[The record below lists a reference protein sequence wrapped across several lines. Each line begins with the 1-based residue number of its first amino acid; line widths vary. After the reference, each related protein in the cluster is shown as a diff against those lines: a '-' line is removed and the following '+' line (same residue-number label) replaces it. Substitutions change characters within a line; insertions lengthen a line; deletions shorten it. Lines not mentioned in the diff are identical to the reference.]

1 MRPLKLTVSAFGPY
15 AGTVVME
22 LEKLGSR
29 GLYLITGDT
38 GAGKT
43 TIFDAITYALYGEPS
58 GETRDASMFRSKYA
72 KADTPTF
79 VELVFSYGGKIY
91 TVRRTPE
98 YERPAKRGGGMT
110 LQKAEAELLLPD
122 GRLVAKAREVNSEI
136 IRIIGLNRSQFAQ
149 IAMIAQGDFLKLLL
163 ADTKNRQEIFREI
176 FKTRYYMVLQEK
188 LKSETSALQKTCEAA
203 RASVQQYIGGLLCR
217 EDDPLL
223 PQLQQ
228 AKEGSLPLQ
237 ETEALAETL
246 IAGDAHEDTACQ
258 SALEKLDAELQ
269 NVTTLLAK
277 AEETEKTRQKLEE
290 ALEKQQL
297 QQAQAAAAQSA
308 LEAEQA
314 KDPRRIALNQS
325 LTALEAELPRYR
337 ELQEKQ
343 VSLSSLD
350 AQLSA
355 LEAQAALKTGEH
367 EKLDAE
373 LTAWEVEV
381 EHLSAAAADKERLLR
396 EQAQA
401 EGRRAALTALQQDL
415 RQQENYAQQLQTGQT
430 QCEALHRRQ
439 NDLAAELARE
449 QAALKT
455 DRETW
460 AATEGLEAEKEKLL
474 RRQSQAQERKNALEG
489 LSQLLADCEEARQAL
504 AAAQQSYQNA
514 RQQEDA
520 AETAYRTKNRA
531 FLDEQAGLLAQSLAE
546 GQPCPVCGALHHPAP
561 AQIADHAPTEAELND
576 AAQALDTARRS
587 AQEKSLAAGA
597 RKAALEERE
606 KQLLSQ
612 MAEYFSS
619 PALSSAAEQL
629 SAGLADAAGELPR
642 LHQELL
648 EREAQLAQRELLE
661 QQLQAR
667 EKQIA
672 GLTEQQD
679 ALRTE
684 TAQADM
690 AQSKQRG
697 QLEQLEEKLQSQYR
711 EHLPDCVPEH
721 APEHLSAALQ
731 DAALRLTQIKTQLAE
746 IERALQRKQT
756 LDAQIPQRRQA
767 LKELEQTLADGR
779 AETARCESRREE
791 LQAQCLALRGA
802 LSQPDAAAAE
812 EQHRALQAESATLAA
827 GLAAAEESCALC
839 KTDLAASAAAIAELT
854 ALLERSQTIDIP
866 AQQERSR
873 ALSAERET
881 LTERRRVLH
890 ARRTAN
896 ETALHHLREKSAAL
910 KQSEAHY
917 AWMRTLSSTVNGTLP
932 GREKVALE
940 TYVQMTFFD
949 RILRRA
955 NMRLLVMSNGQ
966 YELKRRREAENNRSQ
981 SGLELDV
988 VDHYNGSERSVKSL
1002 SGGESF
1008 KASLAL
1014 ALGLSDEIQ
1023 SAAGGIRLDTMF
1035 VDEGFGSLDEES
1047 LHQAIRALSG
1057 LTEGNRLV
1065 GIISHVAELRER
1077 IDRQVVVSKDKVSGS
1092 RVEIVV

>member
-79 VELVFSYGGKIY
+79 VELVFSYSGKTY
-91 TVRRTPE
+91 TVRRNPE
-98 YERPAKRGGGMT
+98 YERPAKRGGGTT

-122 GRLVAKAREVNSEI
+122 GRPVTKAREVNSEI

-176 FKTRYYMVLQEK
+176 FKTRYYMVFQEK
-188 LKSETSALQKTCEAA
+188 LKSEAGALQKTCEAA

-223 PQLQQ
+223 PQLEQ
-228 AKEGSLPLQ
+228 AREGSLPFQ
-237 ETEALAETL
+237 ETEALAEAL
-246 IAGDAHEDTACQ
+246 ISGDAREDAACQ

-269 NVTTLLAK
+269 KVTALLAK

-290 ALEKQQL
+290 AREKQQL
-297 QQAQAAAAQSA
+297 QQTRTASAQSA

-314 KDPRRIALNQS
+314 KEPHRTALNQS
-325 LTALEAELPRYR
+325 LAALEAELPHYR

-343 VSLSSLD
+343 ASLAELET
-350 AQLSA
+350 QLSA
-355 LEAQAALKTGEH
+355 LETQAALKTGEH

-373 LTAWEVEV
+373 LTAWEAEGA
-381 EHLSAAAADKERLLR
+381 HLSAAAAGKERLLR

-415 RQQENYAQQLQTGQT
+415 QQRENYVQQLQAGQT
-430 QCEALHRRQ
+430 QCEGLHRRQ
-439 NDLAAELARE
+439 DDLAADLARE
-449 QAALKT
+449 QAALKA
-455 DRETW
+455 DRETLS
-460 AATEGLEAEKEKLL
+460 AAEGLDAKKEKLL
-474 RRQSQAQERKNALEG
+474 RRQSQTQERKSALEG
-489 LSQLLADCEEARQAL
+489 LSQLLADCEDARQAL

-520 AETAYRTKNRA
+520 AETAYRMKNRA

-561 AQIADHAPTEAELND
+561 AQLAGHAPTEAELND
-576 AAQALDTARRS
+576 AAEALETARRD
-587 AQEKSLAAGA
+587 AQDQSLAAGA
-597 RKAALEERE
+597 RKAALDERE
-606 KQLLSQ
+606 KQLLTQ
-612 MAEYFSS
+612 MGEYFSAPS
-619 PALSSAAEQL
+619 LSSAAGQL
-629 SAGLADAAGELPR
+629 SAGLAGAEDELAH

-648 EREAQLAQRELLE
+648 EQEAQLTQRDLLE
-661 QQLQAR
+661 QQLLTR
-667 EKQIA
+667 ENRISELA
-672 GLTEQQD
+672 EQQNL
-679 ALRTE
+679 LRAE
-684 TAQADM
+684 TTQADM

-697 QLEQLEEKLQSQYR
+697 QLEQLEEKLQSQCR
-711 EHLPDCVPEH
+711 EHLPGCLPEH
-721 APEHLSAALQ
+721 IAEHLPGALQ
-731 DAALRLTQIKTQLAE
+731 DAALRLTEIQAQLTDAE
-746 IERALQRKQT
+746 SALQRKQK
-756 LDAQIPQRRQA
+756 LDLQIPQRRQA
-767 LKELEQTLADGR
+767 LKELEQALADGR
-779 AETARCESRREE
+779 AEIARHESRREE
-791 LQAQCLALRGA
+791 LLAQCSALRST
-802 LSQPDAAAAE
+802 LSHPDAAAAA
-812 EQHRALQAESATLAA
+812 QQQRALQAESADLSAA
-827 GLAAAEESCALC
+827 LEAAEKDYALC
-839 KTDLAASAAAIAELT
+839 KTDLAGSAAAVEELT
-854 ALLERSQTIDIP
+854 ALLAHSASIDAS

-873 ALSAERET
+873 ALAAEREI

-896 ETALHHLREKSAAL
+896 ETALRHLREKSAFL
-910 KQSEAHY
+910 QESEAHY
-917 AWMRTLSSTVNGTLP
+917 AWVRTLSNTVNGTLP

-955 NMRLLVMSNGQ
+955 NLRLLVMSDGQ

-988 VDHYNGSERSVKSL
+988 FDHYNGSERSVKSL

-1008 KASLAL
+1008 KASLSL

-1023 SAAGGIRLDTMF
+1023 STAGGIRLDAMF

-1047 LHQAIRALSG
+1047 LRQAIRALSG

-1065 GIISHVAELRER
+1065 GIISHVAELREK
-1077 IDRQVVVSKDKVSGS
+1077 IDRQVVVTKDKVSGS

>member
-79 VELVFSYGGKIY
+79 VELVFSYGGKTY
-91 TVRRTPE
+91 TVRRNPE
-98 YERPAKRGGGMT
+98 YERPAKRGGGTT

-246 IAGDAHEDTACQ
+246 IAGDAHEDAACQ

-269 NVTTLLAK
+269 NVTALLAK

-290 ALEKQQL
+290 ALKKQQL

-314 KDPRRIALNQS
+314 KEPRRIALNQS

-343 VSLSSLD
+343 ASLSGLE
-350 AQLSA
+350 AQLSS

-367 EKLDAE
+367 EKLDTE
-373 LTAWEVEV
+373 LTAWEAEG

-401 EGRRAALTALQQDL
+401 EGRRAALTVLQQDL
-415 RQQENYAQQLQTGQT
+415 QQQENYAQQLQTGQA

-439 NDLAAELARE
+439 DDLAAELARE

-489 LSQLLADCEEARQAL
+489 LSQLLADCEDARQAL

-619 PALSSAAEQL
+619 PSLSAAAEQL
-629 SAGLADAAGELPR
+629 SAGLADAAGELTR

-679 ALRTE
+679 TLRTE

-711 EHLPDCVPEH
+711 EHLPGC
-721 APEHLSAALQ
+721 APEHEPEQLFAALQ

-746 IERALQRKQT
+746 TESALQRKQT

-767 LKELEQTLADGR
+767 LKELEQALADGR

-791 LQAQCLALRGA
+791 LQAQCLALRSA

-839 KTDLAASAAAIAELT
+839 KTDLAASAAAITELT
-854 ALLERSQTIDIP
+854 ALLERSETIDIP

-873 ALSAERET
+873 ALLAERET
-881 LTERRRVLH
+881 LTERRRALH

-955 NMRLLVMSNGQ
+955 NMRLLVMSDGQ

>member
-91 TVRRTPE
+91 TVRRNPE

-246 IAGDAHEDTACQ
+246 IAGDAHEDAACQ

-474 RRQSQAQERKNALEG
+474 RRQSQAQERKSALEG
-489 LSQLLADCEEARQAL
+489 LSQLLADCEDARQAL
-504 AAAQQSYQNA
+504 ATAQQSYQNA

-587 AQEKSLAAGA
+587 ALEKSLAAGA

>member
-91 TVRRTPE
+91 TVRRNPE

-246 IAGDAHEDTACQ
+246 IAGDAHEDAACQ

-308 LEAEQA
+308 LEAEQT

-373 LTAWEVEV
+373 LTAWEVGAGPGGRAPRSPDCPAAG
-381 EHLSAAAADKERLLR
+381 SAAA
-396 EQAQA
+396 
-401 EGRRAALTALQQDL
+401 G
-415 RQQENYAQQLQTGQT
+415 
-430 QCEALHRRQ
+430 
-439 NDLAAELARE
+439 
-449 QAALKT
+449 
-455 DRETW
+455 
-460 AATEGLEAEKEKLL
+460 KL
-474 RRQSQAQERKNALEG
+474 
-489 LSQLLADCEEARQAL
+489 C
-504 AAAQQSYQNA
+504 
-514 RQQEDA
+514 
-520 AETAYRTKNRA
+520 
-531 FLDEQAGLLAQSLAE
+531 
-546 GQPCPVCGALHHPAP
+546 
-561 AQIADHAPTEAELND
+561 
-576 AAQALDTARRS
+576 
-587 AQEKSLAAGA
+587 
-597 RKAALEERE
+597 
-606 KQLLSQ
+606 
-612 MAEYFSS
+612 
-619 PALSSAAEQL
+619 
-629 SAGLADAAGELPR
+629 
-642 LHQELL
+642 
-648 EREAQLAQRELLE
+648 
-661 QQLQAR
+661 
-667 EKQIA
+667 
-672 GLTEQQD
+672 
-679 ALRTE
+679 
-684 TAQADM
+684 
-690 AQSKQRG
+690 
-697 QLEQLEEKLQSQYR
+697 
-711 EHLPDCVPEH
+711 
-721 APEHLSAALQ
+721 
-731 DAALRLTQIKTQLAE
+731 
-746 IERALQRKQT
+746 
-756 LDAQIPQRRQA
+756 
-767 LKELEQTLADGR
+767 
-779 AETARCESRREE
+779 
-791 LQAQCLALRGA
+791 
-802 LSQPDAAAAE
+802 AAAAN
-812 EQHRALQAESATLAA
+812 RP
-827 GLAAAEESCALC
+827 
-839 KTDLAASAAAIAELT
+839 DPMRSAAPPPE
-854 ALLERSQTIDIP
+854 
-866 AQQERSR
+866 
-873 ALSAERET
+873 
-881 LTERRRVLH
+881 
-890 ARRTAN
+890 
-896 ETALHHLREKSAAL
+896 
-910 KQSEAHY
+910 
-917 AWMRTLSSTVNGTLP
+917 
-932 GREKVALE
+932 
-940 TYVQMTFFD
+940 
-949 RILRRA
+949 
-955 NMRLLVMSNGQ
+955 
-966 YELKRRREAENNRSQ
+966 
-981 SGLELDV
+981 
-988 VDHYNGSERSVKSL
+988 
-1002 SGGESF
+1002 
-1008 KASLAL
+1008 
-1014 ALGLSDEIQ
+1014 
-1023 SAAGGIRLDTMF
+1023 
-1035 VDEGFGSLDEES
+1035 
-1047 LHQAIRALSG
+1047 
-1057 LTEGNRLV
+1057 
-1065 GIISHVAELRER
+1065 
-1077 IDRQVVVSKDKVSGS
+1077 
-1092 RVEIVV
+1092 

>member
-91 TVRRTPE
+91 TVRRNPE

-246 IAGDAHEDTACQ
+246 IAGDAYEDAACQ

-355 LEAQAALKTGEH
+355 LEAQAAFKTGEH

-474 RRQSQAQERKNALEG
+474 RRQSQAQERKSTLEG
-489 LSQLLADCEEARQAL
+489 LSQLLADCEDARQAL
-504 AAAQQSYQNA
+504 ATAQQSYQNA

-587 AQEKSLAAGA
+587 ALEKSLAAGA

-629 SAGLADAAGELPR
+629 SAGLADAAGELTR